1 MAEVIQACKQ
11 KCSEGCLINI
21 QSTFNKK
28 ISVASSLMTSPSS
41 GFCSDSKY
49 QMYFLSY
56 ILCLRSNR
64 LGYMQNNHSIIV
76 SFNTPCLSWW
86 YYSTH
91 GPWDPSI
98 FDNNF
103 FPGNLHGTIWHY
115 EYQPI
120 VKELPVL
127 LQPYFSMSCNQN
139 MWHLHQQRPTF
150 LVIQLKEQYPL
161 CWWGFRGL
169 LS

>member
-1 MAEVIQACKQ
+1 MQARRCIHGQLRLMAEVIQACKQ

-28 ISVASSLMTSPSS
+28 ISVASSLMASPSS

-103 FPGNLHGTIWHY
+103 SLVTCMVLSGTMNIS
-115 EYQPI
+115 Q
-120 VKELPVL
+120 
-127 LQPYFSMSCNQN
+127 
-139 MWHLHQQRPTF
+139 
-150 LVIQLKEQYPL
+150 
-161 CWWGFRGL
+161 
-169 LS
+169 